1 MTTILAP
8 TRGGQRS
15 YPNQDRAAQLAK
27 EQSAELIY
35 LYINDVTFLN
45 QTASPI
51 LIDMEAEMEEMG
63 EFLLTM
69 AQDRAAKFGVAAKTI
84 VRQGGFTD
92 VMESVIDEF
101 DVDMVV
107 MGSSGQDDGHT
118 TPDFMA
124 ETAQKLADKYG
135 VDVVLLREGKVLET
149 VHN

>member
-15 YPNQDRAAQLAK
+15 YSNQDRAAQIAK
-27 EQSAELIY
+27 EKGATLIY

-69 AQDRAAKFGVAAKTI
+69 AQDRAAKFGVVAETI

-107 MGSSGQDDGHT
+107 MGSSGHDDGHT
-118 TPDFMA
+118 TPGFMA
-124 ETAQKLADKYG
+124 KTAQELATQYD
-135 VDVVLLREGKVLET
+135 VDVVLLREGEVLET